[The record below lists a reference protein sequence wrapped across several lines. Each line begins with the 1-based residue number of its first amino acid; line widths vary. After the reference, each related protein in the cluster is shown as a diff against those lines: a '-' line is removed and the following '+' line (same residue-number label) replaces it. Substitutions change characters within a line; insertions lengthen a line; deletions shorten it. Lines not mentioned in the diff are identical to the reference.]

1 MQGTQ
6 QKPKILSSSVV
17 AKSKI
22 FEIQAVDLEFSNG
35 EQRTFERFTPSKRS
49 AVLVMALQQDQLLL
63 INEYAVGTERY
74 ELGFAK
80 GLMDPGE
87 TPEQSANRELQEE
100 IGFKAGKLT
109 LLRTVITSPSFMH
122 NPMHIFLAEELTP
135 SCLPGDEPE
144 PLEVVAYPLQQLDNL
159 LLQND
164 FCESRNL
171 TALYLLRDHLAKQ
184 NATK

>member
-35 EQRTFERFTPSKRS
+35 EQRTFERFTPGKRS
-49 AVLVMALQQDQLLL
+49 AVLVVALQQDQLLL

-80 GLMDPGE
+80 GLMDRAKRRNKVPI
-87 TPEQSANRELQEE
+87 ANCKRRLVS
-100 IGFKAGKLT
+100 KRA
-109 LLRTVITSPSFMH
+109 S
-122 NPMHIFLAEELTP
+122 
-135 SCLPGDEPE
+135 
-144 PLEVVAYPLQQLDNL
+144 
-159 LLQND
+159 
-164 FCESRNL
+164 
-171 TALYLLRDHLAKQ
+171 
-184 NATK
+184 